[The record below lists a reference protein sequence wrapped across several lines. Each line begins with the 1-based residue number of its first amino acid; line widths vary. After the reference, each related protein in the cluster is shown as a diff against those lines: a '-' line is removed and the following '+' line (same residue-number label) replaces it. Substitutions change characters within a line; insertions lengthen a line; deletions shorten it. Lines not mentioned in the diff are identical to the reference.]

1 MIKDQ
6 KGSGLLW
13 LIVVVAVFFVGLY
26 IGKNGLEDEV
36 KDIFK
41 KENFFGTGEI
51 VSEEFELDGFS
62 KIDFDVAGNLHLTQG
77 EEQLVRIDADE
88 KIMEKLIVEVEDDT
102 LKISLKPL
110 TISFVS
116 INTYVT
122 IPDLDN
128 ITINGSGSVIGK
140 THFTTEKLALRINGS
155 GYLDLDLDV
164 KELNTNI
171 AGSGEMDLA
180 GSALKHFSS
189 IEGSGDIKAAS
200 LATDNTEINIEGSG
214 SVDINVAKSLD
225 INIEGS
231 GDVEYSGKATVIQ
244 KISGSGEVSEK

>member
-41 KENFFGTGEI
+41 KENFFGTGKVI
-51 VSEEFELDGFS
+51 SQEFELDDFS

-77 EEQLVRIDADE
+77 EEQLVKIDADE
-88 KIMEKLIVEVEDDT
+88 KIMEKLIVEVNDDT

-116 INTYVT
+116 INAYVT
-122 IPDLDN
+122 IPDLN
-128 ITINGSGSVIGK
+128 NVTINGSGSVIGK
-140 THFTTEKLALRINGS
+140 TSFTSEKLALRINGS
-155 GYLDLDLDV
+155 GYIDLDLAV
-164 KELNTNI
+164 KELETVI
-171 AGSGEMDLA
+171 AGSGEMDLT
-180 GSALKHFSS
+180 GSALRHSAS
-189 IEGSGDIKAAS
+189 IEGSGDIKASA
-200 LATDNTEINIEGSG
+200 LDTDNADVSIEGSG
-214 SVDINVAKSLD
+214 SIDILVEKSLD
-225 INIEGS
+225 VSIEGS
-231 GDVEYSGKATVIQ
+231 GEVEYTGEATVIQ
-244 KISGSGEVSEK
+244 KISGSGEVIEK